1 MTTRRSQ
8 PDGARHGGRIEV
20 RFPGTHAGFARGFV
34 QARRALDA
42 QAIKGASRYHAE
54 LVFEEIIDN
63 VISHG
68 APDGHQLEVCVS
80 LEAAGDTLVLTF
92 EDNGVPF
99 DPRNRPDPPPQKSL
113 DEARIGGYGLM
124 LVRRAATSIDYLRTA
139 DGHNRLVVRLARTD
153 EAAPR

>member
-1 MTTRRSQ
+1 M
-8 PDGARHGGRIEV
+8 
-20 RFPGTHAGFARGFV
+20 
-34 QARRALDA
+34 
-42 QAIKGASRYHAE
+42 
-54 LVFEEIIDN
+54 
-63 VISHG
+63 
-68 APDGHQLEVCVS
+68 CVS

-139 DGHNRLVVRLARTD
+139 DGHNRLIVRLPRAD
-153 EAAPR
+153 EAASR